1 EGGVPLAAGENFMGV
16 EDFDAAVAA
25 GSLAYIQPDMAKW
38 GGVTGCLPVAQAIL
52 AGGRTYC
59 PHYLGGGIGLL
70 ASANLLAAVG
80 GPGLLEVDA
89 NPNPLRSDIPG
100 MTMTDGRIVLG
111 TAPGLGIEAL
121 PETLLPQVTLH
132 QTWAA

>member
-1 EGGVPLAAGENFMGV
+1 
-16 EDFDAAVAA
+16 
-25 GSLAYIQPDMAKW
+25 MAKW
-38 GGVTGCLPVAQAIL
+38 GGVTGCLPVARAIL

-100 MTMTDGRIVLG
+100 TTMMDGRVALG
-111 TAPGLGIEAL
+111 ALPGLGIEAL
-121 PETLLPQVTLH
+121 PETLLSQVTLH
-132 QTWAA
+132 QTWTA